1 MRCFLHT
8 YVLHLLSFPL
18 FPFCLIFFR
27 SAFFVFLSCSL
38 KRCGCCCFLPLSLLL
53 LAPLIGTA
61 TTNKLNDKKN
71 TGRVL
76 RTTPQLAMKRFFN
89 SFYSR
94 TGIITDPGQRS
105 VASRVSA
112 LALEG
117 VIVFTALGTL
127 GVDTSPLIA
136 AAGITGATIGFA
148 CKDFGA
154 NFVASIALS
163 GQQALRTGNKVSIG
177 VGSTMVSGTIVDWD
191 TRYLYLRN
199 DDQAIV
205 CVPNNVILNSVVM
218 WKDVKPTAKGA
229 ATDDPLAKDNKEW
242 KAAASAAG
250 TQAK

>member
-1 MRCFLHT
+1 
-8 YVLHLLSFPL
+8 
-18 FPFCLIFFR
+18 
-27 SAFFVFLSCSL
+27 
-38 KRCGCCCFLPLSLLL
+38 
-53 LAPLIGTA
+53 
-61 TTNKLNDKKN
+61 
-71 TGRVL
+71 
-76 RTTPQLAMKRFFN
+76 MKRFFN

-94 TGIITDPGQRS
+94 TGIIKDAGQRS

-136 AAGITGATIGFA
+136 AAGVTGATIGFA

-177 VGSTMVSGTIVDWD
+177 VGPTTVTGTIVDWD

-199 DDQAIV
+199 DEQAVV
-205 CVPNNVILNSVVM
+205 CVPNNVILNSVVT
-218 WKDVKPTAKGA
+218 WKDVKPNTKITGSSESV
-229 ATDDPLAKDNKEW
+229 LKDNKEW
-242 KAAASAAG
+242 KAAASGADS
-250 TQAK
+250 QNK